1 MLKRLALAVTLLLG
15 LAVVVAAVVLV
26 RAHLGVRA
34 ETAPLPTLE
43 AIAAAST
50 VGTIVDD
57 PPVRLSVINTASQPM
72 PRAAVLDAGRDPH
85 PGGAFVMSFPAFV
98 LEWKDGRLL
107 LVDAG
112 MTEAGA
118 IAFGKPIEWLG
129 GAQPMVPHASVA
141 TALDDAAARVKGIVF
156 THLHTDHVGGITELC
171 QRLNAVPVALTQA
184 QAERTNY
191 TTRPGLDLLEE
202 AECVHFTRV
211 SGGPLFPVPGFP
223 GVFLIDAGG
232 HTPGSQIV
240 LAFVSGADGAVR
252 RYAFTGDI
260 VNNLDGIRF
269 DVPKPFAYRTFL
281 VPESE
286 PRQTE
291 LRAFLKRLHD
301 EAGFDLL
308 VSHDQLALEASG
320 VPAWGEPAQLN
331 NRPATASAPIA
342 AAGTD

>member
-1 MLKRLALAVTLLLG
+1 MVKRLALAVVLLVG
-15 LAVVVAAVVLV
+15 LAVLAAAVVLV
-26 RAHLGVRA
+26 RAHLAVRA

-43 AIAAAST
+43 AIAVAST

-57 PPVRLSVINTASQPM
+57 APVRVSVINTASQPM
-72 PRAAVLDAGRDPH
+72 PRAAVLEAGRDPH
-85 PGGAFVMSFPAFV
+85 AGAPYVMSFPAFV

-107 LVDAG
+107 LIDAG
-112 MTEAGA
+112 MTGAGA

-129 GAQPMVPHASVA
+129 GAEPISPHASVA
-141 TALDDAAARVKGIVF
+141 TALGDAAGRVKGIVF

-171 QRLNAVPVALTQA
+171 QRLNGLSVALTEA

-202 AECVHFTRV
+202 ADCVHFARV
-211 SGGPLFPVPGFP
+211 SGGPLFAVPGFP

-232 HTPGSQIV
+232 HTPGSQIA
-240 LAFVSGADGAVR
+240 LAFVSGADGTAH

-260 VNNLDGIRF
+260 VNNLDGILY
-269 DVPKPFAYRTFL
+269 DVPKPFLYRTFF

-291 LRAFLKRLHD
+291 LRAFLKRLRD
-301 EAGFDLL
+301 EAGFELL

-320 VPAWGEPAQLN
+320 VPAWSP
-331 NRPATASAPIA
+331 
-342 AAGTD
+342 